1 MPPTSRPN
9 LYARKLEFGMGLG
22 VFTPSMP
29 ANVVFPEK
37 YQHGLR
43 VAESLG
49 FKVIEGEITRARVSQ
64 GYRTASPQER
74 ASEFMSLIRN
84 PEVHALIS
92 TIGGTNSSS
101 LIPYLDFDEIRASRK
116 IICGYSDVT
125 SLHLALLKFAGLRS
139 FYGPAIM
146 PSFGEWPSMLDY
158 TRTSFLNATMNA
170 GVGSRSLQPPPFWS
184 NHFRDAKTDAW
195 KVEPRTMV
203 ANAGWKALRPGV
215 VEGRLISTNL
225 STLCSNAGTP
235 HFPDLDGKI
244 LLIETMS
251 GTAATEE
258 RLLRQLERVGVFQ
271 AIRGLIVGKPE
282 VTAHPA
288 SPSLKTNF
296 FSKSSAPTPA
306 TPSSPNSISATQTQ
320 CSPSPRT
327 ASFASSRAAV
337 MMFRWRCLSLW
348 WSSGL
353 WVWGAAV
360 AQRIAA
366 RNLSTREP
374 MVARTSFNS
383 AHFPPLAYSHSS

>member
-1 MPPTSRPN
+1 MAPTSRPN

-64 GYRTASPQER
+64 GYRTASPQDR

-84 PEVHALIS
+84 PEVHALVS

-116 IICGYSDVT
+116 IVCGYSDVT

-158 TRTSFLNATMNA
+158 TRAAFLNATMN
-170 GVGSRSLQPPPFWS
+170 VGIGARSLQPPPFWS

-195 KVEPRTMV
+195 KAEPRTMT

-215 VEGRLISTNL
+215 VEGRLIVTNL

-258 RLLRQLERVGVFQ
+258 RLLRQLERIGVFHT
-271 AIRGLIVGKPE
+271 IRGLIVGKPE
-282 VTAHPA
+282 DYR
-288 SPSLKTNF
+288 PSGEPFSQDDLLLEIIGSNPGYPVITEFDLSHTNPMLTL
-296 FSKSSAPTPA
+296 AEDCL
-306 TPSSPNSISATQTQ
+306 I
-320 CSPSPRT
+320 RLE
-327 ASFASSRAAV
+327 SRDGYDVSVAV
-337 MMFRWRCLSLW
+337 L
-348 WSSGL
+348 
-353 WVWGAAV
+353 
-360 AQRIAA
+360 
-366 RNLSTREP
+366 EP
-374 MVARTSFNS
+374 MVE
-383 AHFPPLAYSHSS
+383 